1 MKEGKKF
8 LAVHHF
14 PLFLNLPAKWRRK
27 MTQWWLSLLTCALS
41 LSLLYLWLLFMLS
54 LSCWRCNVYESK
66 NLSMQSWKFENW
78 KFLLGPR
85 CLMPRGQ
92 NFSIFVNFRLVALKD
107 FGRFNVAVWQLAS
120 PRGLL
125 PLPRSFFARKA
136 YHFWETVFGDYWE
149 TVF

>member
-1 MKEGKKF
+1 MAHTPKYTPCNGSGMFSVPE
-8 LAVHHF
+8 V
-14 PLFLNLPAKWRRK
+14 
-27 MTQWWLSLLTCALS
+27 LSLLTVRSLS
-41 LSLLYLWLLFMLS
+41 LSHYHLYLCLLFMLWN